1 MQLVMFQCHLKK
13 HEKTFS
19 EKSVEFVECL
29 SKMAVNGDESSFL
42 LYTLEWSS
50 RGGLFEI
57 NDEAYRLFKEIEMK
71 MQKQLLSILESSLS
85 LPGKRELVIDAV
97 AGDDDVQFLWVLLS
111 CDITDEEDAIC
122 LLKEIIGLWL
132 TIRGFSIAGTW
143 LEEYKKK
150 AAGTRKTKGV

>member
-1 MQLVMFQCHLKK
+1 
-13 HEKTFS
+13 
-19 EKSVEFVECL
+19 
-29 SKMAVNGDESSFL
+29 MAVNGDESSFL
-42 LYTLEWSS
+42 SYTLEWSS
-50 RGGLFEI
+50 RGGLFEM

-111 CDITDEEDAIC
+111 CDITDEDAIC

-132 TIRGFSIAGTW
+132 TIRGFFIAGTW